1 MKKIFFLFILLS
13 SIAFAQKA
21 SITTTDIDRRIDDA
35 FNIVNTENP
44 NKAIPILQKINID
57 SKNIDYKLG
66 IVKAGYALNLIY
78 YKKSDYKSV
87 ISLSDEAIKAGKEIK
102 SYVYLS
108 HIHRN
113 KGNAYGELGF
123 IDNSGKE
130 LFQALEYAKK
140 LKDKNEKY
148 YAVALLYDNLG
159 GYYEKIKA
167 PQDSVFAYMAKAL
180 KEVEK
185 ISDNEANKSMV
196 AAKYSLIAFEY
207 MCFGVEYSKLGKPE
221 IAEDYFKK
229 SLEICESKKFMSLI
243 DEIILLSE
251 MGRFYYS
258 QKRYVEAIKYAERG
272 LLTEKNSGSAKIRRD
287 LFETLSKSYLEIN
300 KTKDSKKYL
309 NLFTILNDSI
319 SKVEKE
325 TVNISSNDIAT
336 KQDENH
342 LANIKKISVIYILA
356 AGILVLLVAKYWKKR
371 NIKLKKK
378 YEELI
383 ANLELKAKENTEKP
397 VAFKEN
403 AKQKSLTIMDET
415 VNVLLEKLSKF
426 EKSHKYTKQ
435 DMSLPSLAGQLNT
448 NTKYLSE
455 IIKQHKGKKF
465 SDYINGLRI
474 TYITEQL
481 YNNPVYRD
489 YKNSYLAECCGFS
502 SREVFTVVFKKETGV
517 SPSYFIENLK
527 SR

>member
-300 KTKDSKKYL
+300 KTKDSKKYC
-309 NLFTILNDSI
+309 
-319 SKVEKE
+319 E
-325 TVNISSNDIAT
+325 
-336 KQDENH
+336 
-342 LANIKKISVIYILA
+342 
-356 AGILVLLVAKYWKKR
+356 
-371 NIKLKKK
+371 
-378 YEELI
+378 
-383 ANLELKAKENTEKP
+383 
-397 VAFKEN
+397 
-403 AKQKSLTIMDET
+403 
-415 VNVLLEKLSKF
+415 
-426 EKSHKYTKQ
+426 
-435 DMSLPSLAGQLNT
+435 
-448 NTKYLSE
+448 
-455 IIKQHKGKKF
+455 
-465 SDYINGLRI
+465 
-474 TYITEQL
+474 
-481 YNNPVYRD
+481 
-489 YKNSYLAECCGFS
+489 
-502 SREVFTVVFKKETGV
+502 
-517 SPSYFIENLK
+517 
-527 SR
+527 

>member
-148 YAVALLYDNLG
+148 YAVAL
-159 GYYEKIKA
+159 
-167 PQDSVFAYMAKAL
+167 Q
-180 KEVEK
+180 EVEK

-474 TYITEQL
+474 DYITEQL
-481 YNNPVYRD
+481 YINPTYRE
-489 YKNSYLAECCGFS
+489 YKTSYLAECSGFS